1 MQVNSTTARIPGLKM
16 CQAYRREY
24 QFDAIC
30 AMPTNLYGPGDNFN
44 LGGSH
49 VLPAL
54 IRKCHEATLSR
65 AASVEIWR
73 DRPACL
79 AQPTVQ
85 RAARVARIGR

>member
-1 MQVNSTTARIPGLKM
+1 MHVKCKMSVRGHMSPNGDISAMGAHCRMQVNSTTARIPGLKM

-54 IRKCHEATLSR
+54 IRR
-65 AASVEIWR
+65 
-73 DRPACL
+73 
-79 AQPTVQ
+79 
-85 RAARVARIGR
+85 